1 MAGHRRHHQRGYQSH
16 RSDERDHREERGGRI
31 DPCDRHR
38 FRTVEQ
44 GSASRYGGDQGHD
57 RDHHRMQMHGP
68 GGQYDATVRPQGEG
82 EGRGLRVRRDRL
94 RLPVVGEVRIRT
106 HRHHMHDTCGQCVHQ
121 TRLRGDGSRRAPCI
135 GGRGHETRGREDDR
149 RCREMKIR
157 RVNIQSFGAITGFHE
172 DFSGQNMVLI
182 YGDNEAGKSTV
193 AEFMRSTLFPG
204 KNAKYPIAKKSDSG
218 TLEVVM
224 DDGGYRVLQRDQR
237 KVVERDGK
245 LLPSAEIRLDS
256 ETYRSLFGLDLEQL
270 GNDKVI
276 TTGDLK
282 RRFLTVPGGENV
294 PEVSKLIRAE
304 MDNLMT
310 KERVTDTK
318 VIGKYRK
325 EVRRLDQEIAEL
337 QESIDGYNKMVSRL
351 ENLNEQLV
359 YIHDM
364 QDTANYMRNKE
375 IMLESLKDNVATI
388 EQLRTERLALEYSE
402 VLTDE
407 DLMRYDQLKSKLTT
421 LDNLLDD
428 LEDESEEKDGQMNS
442 VQAERIMAMRDDI
455 ENVWGLKS
463 RLDILSNAL
472 EDLRKAEATD
482 DAFVR
487 ESCASLGL
495 SESDIIK
502 MESDPSVHEILIN
515 PRSKKV
521 ISAKFRTLLTRGK
534 RVAYTLVSAAGV
546 IAGLL
551 IDSPVLASVSM
562 VAGIAVNVAPS
573 IIDTY
578 FHVDDIDW
586 NTWIPEKGFPDNIT
600 KQRAADMLLEA
611 DKVFDRMRRRDLSRE
626 RISAFEEERSAINDS
641 VYSVLRD
648 MGIDTGNV
656 FGDLNEMYAQFCVAR
671 NIVESFS
678 EADGLSDKRQ
688 QTEVEYH
695 AILEKYGGE
704 ESLLRMRD
712 DREKLKTLDIKL
724 EALVKSVESASVK
737 VDGIMSKEIAVSEDD
752 DMMEEQALKDRID
765 EINQEIGHVTAEM
778 AAIRGDVSI
787 DDLKYARAVQNE
799 RYVESSKRWAVLSLA
814 DTIINECCDHFYSRL
829 QPTVVRTANRYL
841 SLMTGGRY
849 QIVADPRSSDLT
861 IEDRTGRKTL
871 SEWSSGL
878 GDQVLL
884 SIKMAIAKELTDERI
899 PFIMDDVLVRF
910 DRDRKQGACRA
921 IMEFAKDQQ
930 VIMFTCDRSLESAF
944 KLEGEIKYLVM

>member
-1 MAGHRRHHQRGYQSH
+1 
-16 RSDERDHREERGGRI
+16 
-31 DPCDRHR
+31 
-38 FRTVEQ
+38 
-44 GSASRYGGDQGHD
+44 
-57 RDHHRMQMHGP
+57 
-68 GGQYDATVRPQGEG
+68 
-82 EGRGLRVRRDRL
+82 
-94 RLPVVGEVRIRT
+94 
-106 HRHHMHDTCGQCVHQ
+106 
-121 TRLRGDGSRRAPCI
+121 
-135 GGRGHETRGREDDR
+135 
-149 RCREMKIR
+149 MKIR